1 MKCETCK
8 QESPVVLRVV
18 VAKDYNRMLSRPIYN
33 CPACFEQKERSKPY
47 GNAGA
52 SGAAAGA
59 ASPGATK
66 RE

>member
-18 VAKDYNRMLSRPIYN
+18 VAKDYNRMLARPIYN
-33 CPACFEQKERSKPY
+33 CPACFEQKERNKPY
-47 GNAGA
+47 VHEVVA
-52 SGAAAGA
+52 GAAAGA
-59 ASPGATK
+59 ASPGAAK